1 MIAVSTPPQSSEW
14 EATAAE
20 ALGHFK
26 ELLRIDTTNPPGNER
41 RAVEYLARVLGQ
53 EGIPFEI
60 VAAEPERANLV
71 ARLRGSGKKAPL
83 LLSAHLD
90 VVPADAES
98 WRHPPFAATEAEGYL
113 WGRGTLDMKN
123 MATMSLMA
131 LLLLKRQAV
140 ALDRDVIFAAVAD
153 EEAGSHKGSLYLVE
167 RHPELVRAEFVL
179 TEVGGHTLHV
189 GNARFYPVQ
198 VSEKGVCWFEIRA
211 EGPPGHGSMPHP
223 HSAVTRLARAIA
235 DLADTRLPQH
245 NTPVVEEFVRALAAR
260 APFPQNRLL
269 PLLLQPALSGPLLDR
284 LEKSNLEQALGLSAM
299 LHNTASPTVL
309 AAGRKI
315 NVIPAA
321 ATAQVDGRMVP
332 GQSGEQFLEEIR
344 RVVGDDVR
352 LTVLEQHDGLV
363 FESKTELFA
372 AIAGVLAR
380 HDPEG
385 IPIPYMIPGFTD
397 AFAYRRLGAT
407 CYGFAPV
414 RLGPELAFSRL
425 YHGHDERIPVSGF
438 SWGVR
443 VLYELVRDF
452 CGARS

>member
-1 MIAVSTPPQSSEW
+1 MAAELDW
-14 EATAAE
+14 ERAGAE
-20 ALGHFK
+20 ALAWFK

-41 RAVEYLARVLGQ
+41 PAVECVARVLGQ

-71 ARLRGSGKKAPL
+71 ARLKGNGKKAPL

-90 VVPADAES
+90 VVPADDG
-98 WRHPPFAATEAEGYL
+98 WRHPPFSATEAEGYL
-113 WGRGTLDMKN
+113 WGRGALDMKN
-123 MATMSLMA
+123 MAAMSLMT
-131 LLLLKRQAV
+131 LVLLKRQGV
-140 ALDRDVIFAAVAD
+140 TLDRDVVFAAVAD
-153 EEAGSHKGSLYLVE
+153 EEAGSQKGSVFLVE
-167 RHPELVRAEFVL
+167 RHPELVRAEFVI

-189 GNARFYPVQ
+189 GDARFYPIQ

-223 HSAVTRLARAIA
+223 HNAVVRLARAIA

-245 NTPVVEEFVRALAAR
+245 NTPVVENFVRELAER
-260 APFPQNRLL
+260 APFPQGRILR
-269 PLLLQPALSGPLLDR
+269 LLLQPALSGVLLDR
-284 LEKSNLEQALGLSAM
+284 LEKVNLEQALGLSAM
-299 LHNTASPTVL
+299 LHNSASPTVL
-309 AAGRKI
+309 SGGKKV
-315 NVIPAA
+315 NVIPSA

-332 GQSGEQFLEEIR
+332 GQTVEQFLDEIR

-352 LTVLEQHDGLV
+352 ITVLHQHEGHV
-363 FESKTELFA
+363 FDSKTELFA

-385 IPIPYMIPGFTD
+385 IPVPYMIPGFTD

-407 CYGFAPV
+407 CYGFVPV
-414 RLGPELAFSRL
+414 RLGPDLPFSRL
-425 YHGHDERIPVSGF
+425 YHGHDERIPVAGF
-438 SWGVR
+438 HWGLR

-452 CGARS
+452 CGARA